1 MNRKT
6 TTASDWA
13 EIGLPVPC
21 WPEET
26 AEEIAAHQAYEL
38 RRVEEIIKNRV
49 RVAPWTPM
57 SPLAI
62 MQVYIVCEH
71 QYDPHYEGFPTR
83 VVFTDREKAC
93 AYIAAENIRSAI
105 TDPHAYDNPFYIQEG
120 EMQ

>member
-6 TTASDWA
+6 TTANDWA
-13 EIGLPVPC
+13 EIGLPEPC

-26 AEEIAAHQAYEL
+26 AEEIAEHQAYEL
-38 RRVEEIIKNRV
+38 RRVEEIIKNRALV
-49 RVAPWTPM
+49 YPHTM
-57 SPLAI
+57 STLGA
-62 MQVYIVCEH
+62 MKVYIVCEH

-105 TDPHAYDNPFYIQEG
+105 TDPDEDDNPFYIQEG

>member
-26 AEEIAAHQAYEL
+26 AEEIAEHQAYEL

-49 RVAPWTPM
+49 RVATWTPM

-62 MQVYIVCEH
+62 MQVYIVCRVEDDYH
-71 QYDPHYEGFPTR
+71 RGGLSG

-105 TDPHAYDNPFYIQEG
+105 TEPHAYDNPFYIQEG